1 MFSVSPSDPCEVR
14 PVWASWEM
22 FSFAEEVDIHLGFS
36 LVLSLFFFFFPIGEA
51 VGLVGLLST
60 APCYSGGDVMR

>member
-22 FSFAEEVDIHLGFS
+22 FYFAEEVDIHLGFS
-36 LVLSLFFFFFPIGEA
+36 LSLSLFSFVPIGEA
-51 VGLVGLLST
+51 LGLVGLLCT
-60 APCYSGGDVMR
+60 APCHSGGDVMR